1 MQDATDSGKYQM
13 QVLDS
18 LTYGPNNTNNNR
30 THVHCALCTVRRAI
44 KRRRTRITHLRT
56 NRIRYHHQA
65 QPERRTRDRL
75 IFFYF
80 EQSYLFAT
88 DTLIRQSKKA
98 RCARFAL
105 TESHVLVRLEECG
118 VRKMSGRLVACIG
131 LSQFCS
137 VCRTKWQP
145 LNSETGVHIN
155 MYCRASARNQVSQN
169 RFDFFSCS
177 SPEAH
182 AFAAESIDQRQLI
195 IHSQCDGT
203 LSFAHRQLPWEKTTR
218 LQHCIWTSNNKLL
231 CVRRTACW

>member
-1 MQDATDSGKYQM
+1 MQDATDSCKYQT

-18 LTYGPNNTNNNR
+18 LTYGANNSNNNR

-65 QPERRTRDRL
+65 QPERRSRDRL
-75 IFFYF
+75 IFLFSFHF

-118 VRKMSGRLVACIG
+118 ERKMSGRLVACIG
-131 LSQFCS
+131 LSRFRS
-137 VCRTKWQP
+137 VCRQ
-145 LNSETGVHIN
+145 
-155 MYCRASARNQVSQN
+155 RNGS
-169 RFDFFSCS
+169 
-177 SPEAH
+177 H
-182 AFAAESIDQRQLI
+182 
-195 IHSQCDGT
+195 
-203 LSFAHRQLPWEKTTR
+203 
-218 LQHCIWTSNNKLL
+218 
-231 CVRRTACW
+231 